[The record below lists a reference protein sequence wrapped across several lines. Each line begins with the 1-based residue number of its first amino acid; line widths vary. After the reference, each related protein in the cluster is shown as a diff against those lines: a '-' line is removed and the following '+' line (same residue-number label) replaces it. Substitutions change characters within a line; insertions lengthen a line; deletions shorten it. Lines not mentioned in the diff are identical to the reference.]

1 MSEHKERLFGMTLS
15 ELQNVAQT
23 LSFPKFV
30 AKQIADWLYK
40 KGIDS
45 IEQMS
50 NISQKNRNLLSQ
62 SYEVGKVKPASE
74 WISIDGTK
82 KYLFE
87 VGQKNAIES
96 VYIPEDDRATL
107 CVSCQVGCKMN
118 CEFCMTGKQ
127 GFSANLTTN
136 EILNQ
141 IASIPDSQKL
151 TNVVYMGMGEPMD
164 NIDAVL
170 KSLEIL
176 TSEWGYAWSP
186 KRITVS
192 TVGLKKGL
200 GRFLAES
207 KCHLAVSLHN
217 PFPQQRKEFM
227 PAEKAW
233 SIVDVIEEIKKFD
246 FFGQRRVSFEY
257 TMFKGW
263 NDSDKHASALAEL
276 LKGLECRVNLIRFH
290 SIPGAKIEGISN
302 EAMVA
307 FRDKLNNKGI
317 TATIRRSRGEDIFG
331 ACGMLSS
338 NN

>member
-1 MSEHKERLFGMTLS
+1 MAEDKERLFGMTLT
-15 ELQNVAQT
+15 ELQNVVLKLA
-23 LSFPKFV
+23 LPKFV
-30 AKQIADWLYK
+30 AKQMADWLYK

-50 NISQKNRNLLSQ
+50 NISQKNRELLAQ
-62 SYEVGKVKPASE
+62 SYEIGKVKPASE
-74 WISIDGTK
+74 WVSVDGTK

-141 IASIPDSQKL
+141 IASIPDSAKL

-176 TSEWGYAWSP
+176 TSDWGYAWSP

-200 GRFLAES
+200 SRFLSES

-217 PFPQQRKEFM
+217 PFPQQRREFM

-233 SIVDVIEEIKKFD
+233 SITEVLEEIKKYD
-246 FFGQRRVSFEY
+246 FYGQRRVSFEY

-263 NDSDKHASALAEL
+263 NDSDKHANALADL

-307 FRDKLNNKGI
+307 FRDKLNKKGI